1 MVFCASLRTF
11 LLYWLSSSVNSYAAS
26 GFAGEAGFGSVS
38 RDWIDVSRVHTLC
51 MGDHWSWMMS
61 MHSVPSEYTF
71 GWNTSEVNRTLGGFS
86 GYCSP
91 NVIRSENTPPV
102 CGWSVCGVVR
112 HRQFAAVMSSV
123 VTSGHDEDP
132 DVDNLFWLT
141 GHSTHLPRLS
151 RPGRRSWRSRRIGYR
166 RCEGSHCIPVVANR
180 VSGMDGQRDGRG
192 GRREAGDGTLGSF
205 LALPRQERG
214 LCGRGALPPRAK
226 KRARRWA
233 RGGWKLTSGG
243 SVLMALRSDCSLS
256 TAAVCWHDAPA
267 IAPSPELAHSCL
279 WVCLR

>member
-1 MVFCASLRTF
+1 MR
-11 LLYWLSSSVNSYAAS
+11 
-26 GFAGEAGFGSVS
+26 G
-38 RDWIDVSRVHTLC
+38 
-51 MGDHWSWMMS
+51 
-61 MHSVPSEYTF
+61 
-71 GWNTSEVNRTLGGFS
+71 
-86 GYCSP
+86 
-91 NVIRSENTPPV
+91 
-102 CGWSVCGVVR
+102 
-112 HRQFAAVMSSV
+112 
-123 VTSGHDEDP
+123 DP

-214 LCGRGALPPRAK
+214 LCGRGALPPRAT

-267 IAPSPELAHSCL
+267 IAPLAELTHSCS
-279 WVCLR
+279 WVCLRWTFARRWGAPLGFRDARGSNAVARRRLDAMNAPGKDPRGVR

>member
-1 MVFCASLRTF
+1 MR
-11 LLYWLSSSVNSYAAS
+11 
-26 GFAGEAGFGSVS
+26 G
-38 RDWIDVSRVHTLC
+38 
-51 MGDHWSWMMS
+51 
-61 MHSVPSEYTF
+61 
-71 GWNTSEVNRTLGGFS
+71 
-86 GYCSP
+86 
-91 NVIRSENTPPV
+91 
-102 CGWSVCGVVR
+102 
-112 HRQFAAVMSSV
+112 
-123 VTSGHDEDP
+123 DP

-166 RCEGSHCIPVVANR
+166 RCGGSRCIPVVANR

-192 GRREAGDGTLGSF
+192 GCCEAGDGTLGSF

-214 LCGRGALPPRAK
+214 LCGRGALPPRAT

-267 IAPSPELAHSCL
+267 IAPLAELTHSCS
-279 WVCLR
+279 WGCLRWTFARRWGAPLGFRDARGSNAVARRRLDAMNAPGKDPRGVR

>member
-1 MVFCASLRTF
+1 MR
-11 LLYWLSSSVNSYAAS
+11 
-26 GFAGEAGFGSVS
+26 G
-38 RDWIDVSRVHTLC
+38 
-51 MGDHWSWMMS
+51 
-61 MHSVPSEYTF
+61 
-71 GWNTSEVNRTLGGFS
+71 
-86 GYCSP
+86 
-91 NVIRSENTPPV
+91 
-102 CGWSVCGVVR
+102 
-112 HRQFAAVMSSV
+112 
-123 VTSGHDEDP
+123 DP

-166 RCEGSHCIPVVANR
+166 RCEGSRCIPVVANR

-192 GRREAGDGTLGSF
+192 GCCEAGDGTLGSF

-214 LCGRGALPPRAK
+214 LCGRGALPPRAT

-267 IAPSPELAHSCL
+267 IAPLAELTHSCS
-279 WVCLR
+279 WVCLRWTFARRWGAPLGFRDARGSNAVARRRLDAMNAPGKDPRGVR

>member
-1 MVFCASLRTF
+1 MR
-11 LLYWLSSSVNSYAAS
+11 
-26 GFAGEAGFGSVS
+26 G
-38 RDWIDVSRVHTLC
+38 
-51 MGDHWSWMMS
+51 
-61 MHSVPSEYTF
+61 
-71 GWNTSEVNRTLGGFS
+71 
-86 GYCSP
+86 
-91 NVIRSENTPPV
+91 
-102 CGWSVCGVVR
+102 
-112 HRQFAAVMSSV
+112 
-123 VTSGHDEDP
+123 DP

-166 RCEGSHCIPVVANR
+166 RCEGSRCIPVVANR

-214 LCGRGALPPRAK
+214 LCGRGALPPRAT

-267 IAPSPELAHSCL
+267 IAPSPN
-279 WVCLR
+279 LRTRARGFVEVDFCSTMGGSARVSRRSGVERGRSSASGCDECAGERSAGRALT

>member
-1 MVFCASLRTF
+1 M
-11 LLYWLSSSVNSYAAS
+11 YWLSSSVNSCAAS

-102 CGWSVCGVVR
+102 CGWSVCGGVR

-132 DVDNLFWLT
+132 DVDNL
-141 GHSTHLPRLS
+141 
-151 RPGRRSWRSRRIGYR
+151 
-166 RCEGSHCIPVVANR
+166 
-180 VSGMDGQRDGRG
+180 
-192 GRREAGDGTLGSF
+192 
-205 LALPRQERG
+205 
-214 LCGRGALPPRAK
+214 
-226 KRARRWA
+226 
-233 RGGWKLTSGG
+233 
-243 SVLMALRSDCSLS
+243 
-256 TAAVCWHDAPA
+256 
-267 IAPSPELAHSCL
+267 
-279 WVCLR
+279 

>member
-1 MVFCASLRTF
+1 MR
-11 LLYWLSSSVNSYAAS
+11 
-26 GFAGEAGFGSVS
+26 G
-38 RDWIDVSRVHTLC
+38 
-51 MGDHWSWMMS
+51 
-61 MHSVPSEYTF
+61 
-71 GWNTSEVNRTLGGFS
+71 
-86 GYCSP
+86 
-91 NVIRSENTPPV
+91 
-102 CGWSVCGVVR
+102 
-112 HRQFAAVMSSV
+112 
-123 VTSGHDEDP
+123 DP

-166 RCEGSHCIPVVANR
+166 RCEGSRCIPVVANR

-192 GRREAGDGTLGSF
+192 GCCEAGDGTLGSF

-267 IAPSPELAHSCL
+267 IAPLAELTHSCS
-279 WVCLR
+279 WVCLRWTFARRWGAPLGFRDARGSNAVARRRLDAMNAPGKDPRGVR

>member
-1 MVFCASLRTF
+1 MR
-11 LLYWLSSSVNSYAAS
+11 
-26 GFAGEAGFGSVS
+26 G
-38 RDWIDVSRVHTLC
+38 
-51 MGDHWSWMMS
+51 
-61 MHSVPSEYTF
+61 
-71 GWNTSEVNRTLGGFS
+71 
-86 GYCSP
+86 
-91 NVIRSENTPPV
+91 
-102 CGWSVCGVVR
+102 
-112 HRQFAAVMSSV
+112 
-123 VTSGHDEDP
+123 DP

-166 RCEGSHCIPVVANR
+166 RCEGSRCIPVVANR

-214 LCGRGALPPRAK
+214 LCGRGALPPRAT

-267 IAPSPELAHSCL
+267 IAPLAELTHSCS
-279 WVCLR
+279 WVCLRWTFARRWGAPLGFRDARGSNAVARRRLDAMNAPGKDPRGVR